1 VLDNLQFGFSKLS
14 LTGPEEDVLVNL
26 LTESGDRI
34 HALFKNAVEQDQ
46 QFQALLFSVT
56 KTLER

>member
-1 VLDNLQFGFSKLS
+1 MLDNLQFGFSKLS
-14 LTGPEEDVLVNL
+14 LTGPEEDVLINL

-34 HALFKNAVEQDQ
+34 HALFKDAAEQDRL
-46 QFQALLFSVT
+46 FQALLSGVA